1 MSVVLAAAG
10 FLVAPGVLAA
20 SCWCRRHPTR
30 GLTWTPAAV
39 LVVSCVGVGGVV
51 GASFSAPGAAV
62 VAAGVLWLA
71 LAAAAVDVSERR
83 LPDVL
88 TVPAAVLSL
97 AGLGG
102 VALLDGGPWLRS
114 LSGAAAFGG
123 GLLLVGLVEGAVG
136 LGDVK
141 AAVSVGGILGWQ
153 GWPAWFAGVL
163 GGLLILVLAGLVP
176 RRRPEG
182 GAAPRRAGS
191 LPYGPAMLAGAV
203 LALLVPA
210 T

>member
-1 MSVVLAAAG
+1 MPVVLAAAG
-10 FLVAPGVLAA
+10 LLVAPGVLAA
-20 SCWCRRHPTR
+20 SRWCRRRPDR
-30 GLTWTPAAV
+30 GLTRTAV
-39 LVVSCVGVGGVV
+39 VLGVSCVAVGGIV
-51 GASFSAPGAAV
+51 GASFSPPGAAV

-71 LAAAAVDVSERR
+71 LAAAAVDVAERR

-88 TVPAAVLSL
+88 TVPAAVLAL

-123 GLLLVGLVEGAVG
+123 GLLLLGLVDGAVG

-141 AAVSVGGILGWQ
+141 AAVSVGGILGWH

-163 GGLLILVLAGLVP
+163 GGLLILVLAGLVL
-176 RRRPEG
+176 RRQDEG
-182 GAAPRRAGS
+182 GASPRRAGS

-203 LALLVPA
+203 LAVLVPA